1 VKRRSEESSIT
12 LSVGQTMI
20 VLLEGT
26 QYAFAV
32 LHTELMTVCLSQ
44 ASVLSK
50 RLEGLSWFWHGLPW
64 TCCTVFYRNSGTFN
78 NEGTSLWNLVL
89 DSALNQFI
97 CFFAMT

>member
-1 VKRRSEESSIT
+1 
-12 LSVGQTMI
+12 MI

-26 QYAFAV
+26 QYVFAV
-32 LHTELMTVCLSQ
+32 LRTELMTISLSQ

-50 RLEGLSWFWHGLPW
+50 DQAGFWHELPW
-64 TCCTVFYRNSGTFN
+64 ACCTVFYRNSGTFN
-78 NEGTSLWNLVL
+78 NEGTSLWNLVS